1 MADSPRRRDI
11 RSFVVRTGRM
21 TASQQRAWEF
31 FWPRWGLTVDA
42 GRLRAEQVFGR
53 RAPLVMEIG
62 FGMGRS
68 LAQMA
73 LASPAVNWLGVE
85 VYKPGV
91 GRLLHTLAEQGSDN
105 VRIYCADA
113 VAVVRQCLADAV
125 LDGVQIY
132 FPDPWPKQRHHKRRL
147 VQAGFVQLLADKIKP
162 GGYLHLVTD
171 WENYAAQML
180 ALLEAAPEFSNRAVA
195 EQYSPRPDWRPLTKF
210 EQRGLGLGHEVRDL
224 LFDRC

>member
-1 MADSPRRRDI
+1 
-11 RSFVVRTGRM
+11 M
-21 TASQQRAWEF
+21 TASQQRAWESC
-31 FWPRWGLTVDA
+31 WPRWGLTVDA

-113 VAVVRQCLADAV
+113 IAVVRQCLDDAV

-147 VQAGFVQLLADKIKP
+147 VQAGFVKLLADKIKP

-210 EQRGLGLGHEVRDL
+210 EQRGLGLGHEVWDL

>member
-1 MADSPRRRDI
+1 MN
-11 RSFVVRTGRM
+11 
-21 TASQQRAWEF
+21 ASQQRAWESC
-31 FWPRWGLTVDA
+31 WPRWGLAVDA
-42 GRLRAEQVFGR
+42 GRLRVEKVFGR

-91 GRLLHTLAEQGSDN
+91 GRLLYTLSEQGSDN

-113 VAVVRQCLADAV
+113 VAVVRQCLDDAV

-147 VQAGFVQLLADKIKP
+147 VQAGFVKLLADKIKP

-180 ALLEAAPEFSNRAVA
+180 ALLEAATEFSNRAVA

-210 EQRGLGLGHEVRDL
+210 EQRGLGLGHEVWDL

>member
-1 MADSPRRRDI
+1 
-11 RSFVVRTGRM
+11 M
-21 TASQQRAWEF
+21 TASQQRAWDSC
-31 FWPRWGLTVDA
+31 WPRWGLTVDSD
-42 GRLRAEQVFGR
+42 RLKAEQVFGR

-73 LASPAVNWLGVE
+73 LASPEVNWLGVE

-113 VAVVRQCLADAV
+113 VTVFRQCLEHAV

-147 VQAGFVQLLADKIKP
+147 VQSGFVKLLADKIKP

-171 WENYAAQML
+171 WENYAEQML
-180 ALLEAAPEFSNRAVA
+180 ALLEAAPEFRNRAQA
-195 EQYSPRPDWRPLTKF
+195 EQYSPRPDWRPLTRF

>member
-1 MADSPRRRDI
+1 
-11 RSFVVRTGRM
+11 M
-21 TASQQRAWEF
+21 TASQQRAWESC
-31 FWPRWGLTVDA
+31 WPRWGLTVDA
-42 GRLRAEQVFGR
+42 GRLKVEQVFGR

-113 VAVVRQCLADAV
+113 VAVVRQCLDDAV

-132 FPDPWPKQRHHKRRL
+132 FPDPWPKQCHHKRRL
-147 VQAGFVQLLADKIKP
+147 VQAGFVKLLADKIKP

-180 ALLEAAPEFSNRAVA
+180 ALLEAAPEFSNRVVA
-195 EQYSPRPDWRPLTKF
+195 EQYSPRSDWRPLTKF
-210 EQRGLGLGHEVRDL
+210 EQRGLGLGHEVWDL

>member
-1 MADSPRRRDI
+1 
-11 RSFVVRTGRM
+11 M
-21 TASQQRAWEF
+21 TASQQRAWESC
-31 FWPRWGLTVDA
+31 WPRWGLTVDA
-42 GRLRAEQVFGR
+42 GRLKVEQVFGR

-113 VAVVRQCLADAV
+113 VAVVRQCLDDAV

-147 VQAGFVQLLADKIKP
+147 VQAGFVKLLADKIKP

-180 ALLEAAPEFSNRAVA
+180 AVLEAAPEFSNRVVA
-195 EQYSPRPDWRPLTKF
+195 EQYSPRSDWRPLTKF
-210 EQRGLGLGHEVRDL
+210 EQRGLGLGHEVWDL